1 MVKFK
6 IYNKKTKKFISIFF
20 GPEKLYKIRFE
31 LGIWNNSAHDK
42 SLKKIYD
49 LIKKDKNLEL
59 QFKFNNKFVS
69 ANDVNVKEFMRTL
82 THNKTK
88 KRGEKKNRTKKI

>member
-1 MVKFK
+1 M
-6 IYNKKTKKFISIFF
+6 I
-20 GPEKLYKIRFE
+20 
-31 LGIWNNSAHDK
+31 K

-69 ANDVNVKEFMRTL
+69 ANDVNVKEFMISL

-88 KRGEKKNRTKKI
+88 KRGGKKNTTKKNYNILIKFKKILYYG